1 VRYGLM
7 LKKLGDLPR
16 AKEAFVEAVRTYGR
30 RRARIDPA
38 DRDWIAE
45 AERNL

>member
-1 VRYGLM
+1 M
-7 LKKLGDLPR
+7 LKKLGDAAH
-16 AKEAFVEAVRTYGR
+16 AKEAFAEAVRTYGR
-30 RRARIDPA
+30 RRGRLEAA

>member
-1 VRYGLM
+1 M

-16 AKEAFVEAVRTYGR
+16 AKEAFAESVRTYGR
-30 RRARIDPA
+30 RRGRLDPA